1 MFDLDLWRE
10 IFQSISKNKTRGLLS
25 AFTVAFAIML
35 FTILFGIAN
44 GLENTFAKLFVQTAD
59 NSIIIQTG
67 KTSKPYKGLQIG
79 RNIILDNEDYDFLKN
94 NYREEIEFISPKL
107 SRTFELNYKDKKGS
121 FQVLSINP
129 DYQFI
134 EKISLVEGRFISA
147 KDVQT
152 KAKYIVIGKL
162 IEEEF
167 FYNTTAIGKYL
178 NLEGIQYKIIGVF
191 TDNGGDNQER
201 IIYMPITTTQQVYL
215 VSNNIGEINLTFN
228 REMTDDEALSFGNK
242 ITKELKKHY
251 DVSPD
256 DQRAIRVTNMALAT
270 KGINTMTAGLS
281 ALVFIIGL
289 GTLIAGIVGISNI
302 MIFIVKERTKEIGI
316 RKALGAQPKSIVSI
330 ILIESVL
337 ITTIAGY
344 IGLLIGVGV
353 LKWVGP
359 SLEPYFI
366 TNPSVSTSI
375 VFTATVALIM
385 AGGIAGFFPAKRASR
400 IKPIVALRNG

>member
-10 IFQSISKNKTRGLLS
+10 IFQSINKNRTRGLLA

-79 RNIILDNEDYDFLKN
+79 RSILLDNEDYDFLKN
-94 NYREEIEFISPKL
+94 NYKDEIEFISPKL
-107 SRTFELNYKDKKGS
+107 SRTFELSYKDKKGS
-121 FQVLSINP
+121 FSVISVNP

-134 EKISLVEGRFISA
+134 DKISISEGRFISI

-152 KAKYIVIGKL
+152 KAKYVVIGRL

-201 IIYMPITTTQQVYL
+201 LIYMPYTTTQQVYL
-215 VSNNIGEINLTFN
+215 VSESYPKLI
-228 REMTDDEALSFGNK
+228 S
-242 ITKELKKHY
+242 H
-251 DVSPD
+251 
-256 DQRAIRVTNMALAT
+256 LAV
-270 KGINTMTAGLS
+270 I
-281 ALVFIIGL
+281 
-289 GTLIAGIVGISNI
+289 
-302 MIFIVKERTKEIGI
+302 
-316 RKALGAQPKSIVSI
+316 
-330 ILIESVL
+330 
-337 ITTIAGY
+337 
-344 IGLLIGVGV
+344 
-353 LKWVGP
+353 
-359 SLEPYFI
+359 
-366 TNPSVSTSI
+366 
-375 VFTATVALIM
+375 
-385 AGGIAGFFPAKRASR
+385 
-400 IKPIVALRNG
+400 